1 MVASLIEEGLQALAL
16 RGKPMTKKYEPST
29 EHVHTSH
36 ARHHFAACNSA
47 PVSSCAPSASRSSLC
62 MTMTVA
68 LQVSMSVWYR
78 TACTMSAHAWPG
90 IHIMVQQTC

>member
-36 ARHHFAACNSA
+36 AMHKCAACTTA
-47 PVSSCAPSASRSSLC
+47 PCRF
-62 MTMTVA
+62 
-68 LQVSMSVWYR
+68 
-78 TACTMSAHAWPG
+78 
-90 IHIMVQQTC
+90 